1 MKTYGN
7 IVLMAATC
15 IVIFWVFM
23 ALRPA
28 SAQDARIMGM
38 FGPGPVG
45 GYSSGRAT
53 PYPTDRRSILKRC
66 AQAGVLQECLVYSK
80 RPVRR

>member
-1 MKTYGN
+1 MKKLLLAGTTAL
-7 IVLMAATC
+7 LMATSAD
-15 IVIFWVFM
+15 
-23 ALRPA
+23 
-28 SAQDARIMGM
+28 AQDARIMGM

-45 GYSSGRAT
+45 GYGSGRAT

>member
-7 IVLMAATC
+7 VILMTVTC

-28 SAQDARIMGM
+28 SAMDIMPGDKGRWHGYAPAGYIGAHPSNR
-38 FGPGPVG
+38 GPH
-45 GYSSGRAT
+45 SCTWSAT
-53 PYPTDRRSILKRC
+53 TAC
-66 AQAGVLQECLVYSK
+66 AQWRAA
-80 RPVRR
+80 RRNGTAK